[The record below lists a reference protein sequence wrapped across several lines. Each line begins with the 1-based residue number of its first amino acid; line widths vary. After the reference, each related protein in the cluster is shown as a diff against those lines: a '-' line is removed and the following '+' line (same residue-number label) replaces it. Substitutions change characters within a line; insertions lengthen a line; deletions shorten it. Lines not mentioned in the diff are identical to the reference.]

1 MLTPQLTP
9 QSMISE
15 ILSALPRIGQAVF
28 CQPWMIRPSFH
39 ADVLVP
45 QLLAARENP
54 ARYAG
59 VNEDR
64 KDNDLG
70 PIYDYD
76 KKTGIAQLLISG
88 VIGKGLSSLD
98 MECGGVCVDQLSQ
111 ALDEIAAFKP
121 RTLAVHLNTPGG
133 TVTGV
138 EEFAAELR
146 QFADTIAPVHAYTD
160 TQCCSAGYWIAAA
173 CDTFTAAPSA
183 DIGSIGVYCALF
195 DTSRLYQEKGIDVTV
210 VTSGK
215 YKGQGYPGT
224 PISQDYKDLV
234 AADVARCEQRFYAH
248 VATRRAAQI
257 TTEATTLAATGQP
270 DLTPA
275 DHASAIMQG
284 QTWMALDAPSA
295 LIDGFFSN
303 RRRHLAALTSP
314 R

>member
-1 MLTPQLTP
+1 
-9 QSMISE
+9 MISK

-64 KDNDLG
+64 RDNYLE
-70 PIYDYD
+70 PIYAYD
-76 KKTGIAQLLISG
+76 KKSGIAQLLISG
-88 VIGKGLSSLD
+88 VIGKGLDWWSQYF
-98 MECGGVCVDQLSQ
+98 GGIEIDHLSQ
-111 ALDEIAAFKP
+111 ALDEIATLRP
-121 RTLAVHLNTPGG
+121 RTLAVHLSTPGG

-210 VTSGK
+210 VTNGK

-224 PISQDYKDLV
+224 PISQDYKAHV
-234 AADVARCEQRFYAH
+234 AADVARCEQRFYSH
-248 VATRRAAQI
+248 VAGRRAAQI
-257 TTEATTLAATGQP
+257 TTEATTLAAAGQP

-275 DHASAIMQG
+275 EHASAIMQG
-284 QTWMALDAPSA
+284 QTWMAQDAPRA
-295 LIDGFFSN
+295 LLDGFFAS
-303 RRRHLAALTSP
+303 RRQHLAALTSP